1 MNSTILINIVFFNSF
16 VKLKK
21 ENNKYTLKKLMRT
34 IKLNKNKGIVFW
46 ITGLSGSG
54 KTTIAEKIEGHISKK
69 YGPTIIVS
77 GDDLRKMFNFKKF
90 SRNDRLTYALI
101 YSKFCKCITDSRINI
116 ILSTV
121 SLFHKVRKWNRSNV
135 NNYIEIY
142 IQSDINNII
151 KQKNKFFY
159 KKNYKNIIGKDIKP
173 EFPQSPHIIIEN
185 NFNIPVKVLTEVLI
199 KKINKFIK
207 L

>member
-1 MNSTILINIVFFNSF
+1 MR
-16 VKLKK
+16 LK
-21 ENNKYTLKKLMRT
+21 
-34 IKLNKNKGIVFW
+34 KNKGILFW

-54 KTTIAEKIEGHISKK
+54 KTAIAENIKSNISNK

-77 GDDLRKMFNFKKF
+77 GDDLRKIFNFKKF
-90 SRNDRLTYALI
+90 SRKDRLAYALV
-101 YSKFCKCITDSRINI
+101 YCKFCKCVTDNKINI

-121 SLFHKVRKWNRSNV
+121 SLFHKVRKWNRTNISNYV
-135 NNYIEIY
+135 EIY
-142 IQSDINNII
+142 IRSDIIKII

-173 EFPQSPHIIIEN
+173 EFPQSPHITIEN
-185 NFNIPVKVLTEVLI
+185 NFNKSIIVLTKHLI
-199 KKINKFIK
+199 KKINKIIK

>member
-1 MNSTILINIVFFNSF
+1 MR
-16 VKLKK
+16 LK
-21 ENNKYTLKKLMRT
+21 
-34 IKLNKNKGIVFW
+34 KNKGILFW

-54 KTTIAEKIEGHISKK
+54 KTAIAEKIKSNISNK
-69 YGPTIIVS
+69 YGPTVIVS
-77 GDDLRKMFNFKKF
+77 GDELRAIFNFKKF
-90 SRNDRLTYALI
+90 SKKDRLSYALI
-101 YSKFCKCITDSRINI
+101 YCKFCKCITDNKINI

-121 SLFHKVRKWNRSNV
+121 SLFHKVRKWNKTNISN
-135 NNYIEIY
+135 YMEIK
-142 IQSDINNII
+142 IQSEINKII

-185 NFNIPVKVLTEVLI
+185 NFDKPIKILAKYLI
-199 KKINKFIK
+199 KKINKIIK